1 MQYCT
6 FFCLFVCFACVY
18 LQLEIIL
25 VLRCCYIYLDDLFSF
40 PYSFPLRDGHI
51 GPLSAY
57 TCTETR
63 HFPEQRQE
71 N

>member
-6 FFCLFVCFACVY
+6 LFFVCVCFACVY
-18 LQLEIIL
+18 PQLERIL
-25 VLRCCYIYLDDLFSF
+25 VLRCCSIYLDDFFSF
-40 PYSFPLRDGHI
+40 PYSFLLKDGHI
-51 GPLSAY
+51 GPFSAY
-57 TCTETR
+57 TCTETQ